1 MEAPVTG
8 HTKEADNISTRQV
21 IGILQARNL
30 NLIVTM
36 KQFLKL
42 LFVCFI
48 GACFVVSCKK
58 STTNFLVIR
67 NDFGLPTVSKKVNA
81 VVLITDKQE
90 LYKAER
96 LANHYIEEIRKE
108 RALTNEV
115 CPCIVKHK
123 CIFESYSQKGSFLDR
138 IALDYLDNDKF
149 NNKLNHYLRLLQKS
163 PNYYSYN
170 LEIQSKANISQ
181 VLQAIKDNGSIILG
195 DFPGEK
201 ALESLDITFRI
212 PFINSEKKGDLK
224 YRKELMKTTK
234 GQLQAIL
241 NRVNKIEP
249 IVKQSKFRCIDSIQ
263 KGIEELVSI
272 SFKPGADLSKAKA
285 LLRKEGAHIS
295 SLYNPLWYYVE
306 ILDKSKNVELLKNKY
321 SKFPFIS
328 GIYDFPGQRDNDPTR
343 NIPPPPPPPPTP
355 SEEW

>member
-1 MEAPVTG
+1 METTIAR
-8 HTKEADNISTRQV
+8 HTKKTDYISTGEI
-21 IGILQARNL
+21 IGILQAQNR

-48 GACFVVSCKK
+48 GACFIVSCKK
-58 STTNFLVIR
+58 STTKFIVIR

-81 VVLITDKQE
+81 VILVTDNQE
-90 LYKAER
+90 LYKAEK

-123 CIFESYSQKGSFLDR
+123 CIFEFYSQKDSFSDR
-138 IALDYLDNDKF
+138 IALDYLDDDKF

-170 LEIQSKANISQ
+170 LEIQSKANTSQ
-181 VLQAIKDNGSIILG
+181 VLQAIKNNGNIILG
-195 DFPGEK
+195 KFPPEG
-201 ALESLDITFRI
+201 ALEFLDINFFM
-212 PFINSEKKGDLK
+212 PFINSAKKGDMQ

-234 GQLQAIL
+234 VRLQTIL

-249 IVKQSKFRCIDSIQ
+249 IVKQSKFRCIDSTQ

-272 SFKPGADLSKAKA
+272 SFKPGADLSKVKA
-285 LLRKEGAHIS
+285 LLRKERAHIY
-295 SLYNPLWYYVE
+295 LFYNPLWYYVE
-306 ILDKSKNVELLKNKY
+306 ILDKSESIELLKNKY
-321 SKFPFIS
+321 SKYPFIS
-328 GIYDFPGQRDNDPTR
+328 GIYDFPEQRNNDSKS
-343 NIPPPPPPPPTP
+343 NELPPPPDFF
-355 SEEW
+355 SKE